1 MADEGKFNNVLK
13 NAASPIDIRFG
24 KQVQGAV
31 QYVGAEVLV
40 EYLLRWVL
48 KAEKRSLFQLAFIHG
63 VSLPLIG
70 GSSAVVDGQNPM
82 GYDAGVGDQFMD
94 ASKEVPGMFA
104 GMYVANT
111 ISGGFHVPKLQGK
124 DVLISGAAKIL
135 TRPLVSL
142 VYPYIGNMGRNG
154 FDTISQVIYNQRANS
169 SLLSKEDPDYA
180 SSGRD
185 GGF

>member
-1 MADEGKFNNVLK
+1 MADEGSFSNVLK

-24 KQVQGAV
+24 KQVQGAI
-31 QYVGAEVLV
+31 QYVGAEVIV

-48 KAEKRSLFQLAFIHG
+48 KADKRTLLQLGFTHG

-70 GSSAVVDGQNPM
+70 GTAAVMEGQNPM
-82 GYDAGVGDQFMD
+82 GYDASVGNQFWD

-111 ISGGFHVPKLQGK
+111 VSDGFHIPKLGFK

-142 VYPYIGNMGRNG
+142 LYPYIGNMGRNG
-154 FDTISQVIYNQRANS
+154 FDTIAQVIYNQRANS
-169 SLLSKEDPDYA
+169 SLLSEDDPDYI

-185 GGF
+185 SGL